1 MRRREF
7 IALLGSAVATLPV
20 AVQAQETKPA
30 RLGFLITDSL
40 QNPQVKVGFDALQ
53 QGLRKLG
60 YIDGQNITIEYREA
74 GNRFERFPDLV
85 NDLLGLHVDVIVVPN
100 SAWAR
105 SAQRV
110 TRTVPIVVAAM
121 GDPVRDGLVA
131 SLARPGGN
139 ITGST
144 FLGQELV
151 PKRLALLREILPSL
165 SRVAGLW
172 HPDAYGEST
181 TNNMF
186 SEAARVVGALRLH
199 LEIVR
204 VLSQSDLARAF
215 NSITAEALIQF
226 PSPMFYNARKEIV
239 DLAAKHRLP
248 AIYVDRAFVEVGGLM
263 GYGTSIIELLR
274 HAATYVHKILKG
286 AQPSELPVEQP
297 TKFELA
303 INLQTARSLGLNVPP
318 PLLARAD
325 VLVE

>member
-151 PKRLALLREILPSL
+151 LSGTPTANLASAACRATRSSPTMGTCHRPK
-165 SRVAGLW
+165 
-172 HPDAYGEST
+172 T
-181 TNNMF
+181 
-186 SEAARVVGALRLH
+186 
-199 LEIVR
+199 
-204 VLSQSDLARAF
+204 QC
-215 NSITAEALIQF
+215 
-226 PSPMFYNARKEIV
+226 
-239 DLAAKHRLP
+239 
-248 AIYVDRAFVEVGGLM
+248 
-263 GYGTSIIELLR
+263 
-274 HAATYVHKILKG
+274 
-286 AQPSELPVEQP
+286 P
-297 TKFELA
+297 TR
-303 INLQTARSLGLNVPP
+303 TCVSCR
-318 PLLARAD
+318 R
-325 VLVE
+325 